1 MDQDIEINLA
11 AQCLLAMSN
20 GTSWHARKPP
30 APLDLSN
37 HQQQLLMQQQRQQQ
51 QQHQQPQQ
59 QPQGQ
64 QVDSRG
70 GDTLYMVARILTD
83 LTRIKQEPVPQ
94 EPDSDRSDDCDQL
107 VIDERMDDEED
118 PEPGLHGLK
127 AHKCVQP
134 GCGKEYG
141 KSSHLKAHLRTHTGR
156 CRPSCRRG
164 SFCRILERGGV
175 HHAFGRHRRRAASPP
190 PHRRRRCPRRWGG
203 AGRGGGRIR
212 SRPPPPLWRCG
223 GGGGGAPTPPLGSLG
238 VGWNRLA
245 LVLLS
250 RPRPGVGVVWSGSG
264 CRAAMPAPPAR
275 PGAVRTGRTRAPGLF
290 LSFQVHAFVTNGWGA
305 EGGSGGRG
313 PAWRGVA
320 LPVRG
325 RATPCPAQRRAARI
339 VNVCKCG
346 ASHFGRCCPRRPPF
360 FLFFVRRLLCGCAD
374 VPRTGDLPCRPDR
387 VIPSCGLHAC
397 AREIPHPHPLS
408 SPTLLPSGGLIRK

>member
-141 KSSHLKAHLRTHTGR
+141 KSSHLKAHLRTHTGE
-156 CRPSCRRG
+156 RPFGCSWAGCGKRFARSDELARHTRTHTGEKNFACPVCDKKFMRSDHLSKHARRHPNFDP
-164 SFCRILERGGV
+164 S
-175 HHAFGRHRRRAASPP
+175 
-190 PHRRRRCPRRWGG
+190 
-203 AGRGGGRIR
+203 
-212 SRPPPPLWRCG
+212 
-223 GGGGGAPTPPLGSLG
+223 
-238 VGWNRLA
+238 
-245 LVLLS
+245 VL
-250 RPRPGVGVVWSGSG
+250 R
-264 CRAAMPAPPAR
+264 
-275 PGAVRTGRTRAPGLF
+275 
-290 LSFQVHAFVTNGWGA
+290 
-305 EGGSGGRG
+305 
-313 PAWRGVA
+313 
-320 LPVRG
+320 
-325 RATPCPAQRRAARI
+325 QRRAPTKASS
-339 VNVCKCG
+339 VNSSEG
-346 ASHFGRCCPRRPPF
+346 TLSLSEGSSESA
-360 FLFFVRRLLCGCAD
+360 
-374 VPRTGDLPCRPDR
+374 
-387 VIPSCGLHAC
+387 PS
-397 AREIPHPHPLS
+397 P
-408 SPTLLPSGGLIRK
+408 